1 MAKKFFTDENGRVR
15 PMGESGV
22 PERKEDLMLGDL
34 NNFAGGSDRV
44 YNIGPCNITDGVKYI
59 MNNGYGW
66 MVTDAAATLKMH
78 GKVKDEP
85 FVVVKLSPQEDGGAI
100 VTYGDGNG
108 KILYRQKYEWSDA
121 KREVKLYY
129 SAGTL
134 MLPVEY

>member
-15 PMGESGV
+15 PINGV
-22 PERKEDLMLGDL
+22 PEHKEDLMLGGL
-34 NNFAGGSDRV
+34 NNFAGGSDEI
-44 YNIGPCNITDGVKYI
+44 YDIGPVNITAGVKYI

-129 SAGTL
+129 ADRTL
-134 MLPVEY
+134 MLPAEY